1 MAQNPVDLFLG
12 FAMQVWKQCQ
22 DNQKFFFLCLKDDIS
37 YIIYKEDCCIQGQL
51 KQADTICQA
60 FSLEKL
66 HLLELA
72 GDLR

>member
-1 MAQNPVDLFLG
+1 MTQNPVNLFLG
-12 FAMQVWKQCQ
+12 FAMQVWEKSE
-22 DNQKFFFLCLKDDIS
+22 KRKIDI
-37 YIIYKEDCCIQGQL
+37 ILQGQL

-72 GDLR
+72 GDLRWLSNSIILKQIFE